1 MVLSIVD
8 DPIHKWAK
16 GNVEN
21 KTEQVDVE
29 LTANNFPPEHR
40 DRKIACRLTAPA
52 EEDDVYE

>member
-1 MVLSIVD
+1 MLSIVD